1 MQIMRQ
7 TQVDNCEVIAP
18 PEPRKVMESAAKA
31 VRLAVRTDTRL
42 KWRSTPHLFMCSEM

>member
-31 VRLAVRTDTRL
+31 VRLAII
-42 KWRSTPHLFMCSEM
+42 H